1 MNTLSAYLVN
11 LVDERIGR
19 HQSKERA
26 TGAVVSTS
34 GAYVYV
40 VMDGDAQPLPCKFVA
55 GLTLHPDVRV
65 VLHKYGDDWTVT
77 GSFGKAYWPRYSY
90 DQTVLNNSTVTPAL
104 GSPEVGVT
112 FVAPPSGK
120 VLVSVGGYVAQST
133 NDNSAHLSFALR
145 TGSDWSDGQQVI
157 GFEYKRGIMA
167 GQPVLTGAAP
177 EDGSVNTSPVESL
190 VPGGEYI
197 VRAGFWSAPGGTC
210 TVHARFV
217 SVNQV

>member
-1 MNTLSAYLVN
+1 MAGFDAHLVN
-11 LVDERIGR
+11 LVDARIR
-19 HQSKERA
+19 ENTASTTA
-26 TGAVVSTS
+26 TGTVVSTS

-40 VMDGDAQPLPCKFVA
+40 VLDGDSQPLPCKFVA

-90 DQTVLNNSTVTPAL
+90 DQTVLANSTATPGL

-112 FVAPPSGK
+112 FLAPPSGK
-120 VLVSVGGYVAQST
+120 VLVSVGGYVAQSV

-167 GQPVLTGAAP
+167 GQPVNVGAAP

-197 VRAGFWSAPGGTC
+197 VRAGFWSAPAGTC

-217 SVNQV
+217 MVNQV